1 MTHYFAYLHVLVDVG
16 RGLGSVTAQLAGE
29 GLAVRV
35 PVLDVAVEVGLVC
48 AGHLALGALVV
59 VDVRAHVVA
68 EVAEEREHLLAVGAA
83 VRHLRDGRLPLAVV
97 VELGSVGEQAT
108 APAMNG
114 RSSSRIR
121 F

>member
-1 MTHYFAYLHVLVDVG
+1 MLVDVG

-68 EVAEEREHLLAVGAA
+68 EVAEEREHLLAVRAA
-83 VRHLRDGRLPLAVV
+83 VRHLRDRGLALAVV

-114 RSSSRIR
+114 RSSRIR